1 MLLLRC
7 FPLCFLTLERTNSS
21 PLERE
26 SRLAIHEGDGTCE

>member
-7 FPLCFLTLERTNSS
+7 FLLCFLTLERTNSS

-26 SRLAIHEGDGTCE
+26 SRLAIQEGDSSCE